1 MPSFNIMLWPEGT
14 QERTWTPVA
23 QAVDAPSMREAVE
36 KSAKGPGRYRA
47 TLADEPGMTGGGLVR
62 VDPDGSA
69 HDVDVF

>member
-1 MPSFNIMLWPEGT
+1 VPRFNITRWPEGT
-14 QERTWTPVA
+14 GEGTWQPIA

-36 KSAKGPGRYRA
+36 KSATGAGRYRA
-47 TLADEPGMTGGGLVR
+47 TLADEQGMVGGGLVR